1 METFQIETAQN
12 INISQ
17 KVAGLGERMLAY
29 LIDILVLLMY
39 IILISYS
46 ILKTKVAEDN
56 YWLIMVFF
64 LPVLLY
70 SLLMETFFNGQ
81 TLGKMAAN
89 IRVVKLDGSRPRFS
103 HFIIRWLLSIIDISI
118 SSGGVALLTI
128 MLNSKGQ
135 RLGDIA
141 AGTTVIKEK
150 IYLPPGISQFSR
162 TEVEETYQPVYPE
175 VALLSDKDA
184 RKVREIFYKAKRE
197 SQHHLIVKLH
207 EKLIS
212 LLHIQTDKK
221 PIEFVETVL
230 RDYNYFAQRQGF

>member
-12 INISQ
+12 ISIVQ
-17 KVAGLGERMLAY
+17 QVAGLGERMLAY
-29 LIDILVLLMY
+29 VVDLLVLIMY
-39 IILISYS
+39 IIVVSYS
-46 ILKTKVAEDN
+46 IVETGVGTDN
-56 YWLIMVFF
+56 YWLITVLF

-81 TLGKMAAN
+81 TLGKMSVN
-89 IRVVKLDGSRPRFS
+89 IRVVKLDGERPRFS
-103 HFIIRWLLSIIDISI
+103 HYLMRWLLSIIDISI
-118 SSGGVALLTI
+118 STGGVAVLSILL
-128 MLNSKGQ
+128 SGKGQ
-135 RLGDIA
+135 RLGDLA

-162 TEVEETYQPVYPE
+162 TDVNEDYQPVFSE

-197 SQHHLIVKLH
+197 SQHYLIVKLH
-207 EKLIS
+207 EKLVS
-212 LLHIQTDKK
+212 LLHIQTEMK

>member
-17 KVAGLGERMLAY
+17 QVAGLGERILAY
-29 LIDILVLLMY
+29 LIDIIVLALY
-39 IILISYS
+39 IILAIYS
-46 ILKTKVAEDN
+46 VMATKVAEDN
-56 YWLIMVFF
+56 FWALALFNLPVFF
-64 LPVLLY
+64 F

-81 TLGKMAAN
+81 TFGKMAVN

-103 HFIIRWLLSIIDISI
+103 HYIMRWLLSIIDISI
-118 SSGGVALLTI
+118 SSGGVAVLTI
-128 MLNSKGQ
+128 MMNGKGQ

-150 IYLPPGISQFSR
+150 VYMPPGLSQFSR
-162 TEVEETYQPVYPE
+162 TQVEETYQPVYPE

-184 RKVREIFYKAKRE
+184 RKVREIFFKAKRE

-207 EKLIS
+207 EKLVS
-212 LLHIQTDKK
+212 LLNIQTDKK
-221 PIEFVETVL
+221 PIEFIETVL